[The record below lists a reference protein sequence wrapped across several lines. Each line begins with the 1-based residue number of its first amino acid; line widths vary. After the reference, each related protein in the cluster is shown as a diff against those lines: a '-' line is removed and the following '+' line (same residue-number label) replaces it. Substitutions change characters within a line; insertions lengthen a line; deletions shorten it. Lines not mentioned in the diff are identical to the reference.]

1 MQSSA
6 CLTPNRSYTTYAIG
20 SAILEHNKEII
31 MQKIFQILRSRK
43 FWALIA
49 SAVTVAGA
57 YSTGQIAGDAA
68 SNSLV
73 AALAAYSIATGI
85 EAH

>member
-1 MQSSA
+1 
-6 CLTPNRSYTTYAIG
+6 
-20 SAILEHNKEII
+20 
-31 MQKIFQILRSRK
+31 MQKLSQILKSRK

-49 SAVTVAGA
+49 SAVTIAGA
-57 YSTGQIAGDAA
+57 YNNGQIAGDAA
-68 SNSLV
+68 CNSLV